1 MRPALR
7 PLSLLVAAIVG
18 ASLVTAISEA
28 QSATAATPAANAQIA
43 AIPPVPPRSTSH
55 YVRTITGPLVDSSSA
70 GEGCADA
77 TSGSTFVLLDIG
89 AQLND
94 GTGVALTVVN
104 TRVAWAALRTAINGY
119 TASFASC
126 HTGPTAT
133 IAVGTNNEG
142 SFTAFSATNRG
153 TGWADH
159 VINRLAPQPGLTLV
173 GANDIEANFASSEAQ
188 AEAWETAYLK
198 KATGVLIFNGAAS
211 GCPTTPGVTKHS
223 CSPVR
228 DDNHIVKTWT
238 QAQYYRLAHALSPTR
253 IRALPQIYRS
263 GQATQWANIDATGT
277 KNIPFVGAL
286 TEHAAS
292 PTTFTPAQGWTA
304 LCTGLERIGVAPGT
318 VVTDL
323 KIDS

>member
-7 PLSLLVAAIVG
+7 PLSLLAAAIVG
-18 ASLVTAISEA
+18 ASLVTAISMA
-28 QSATAATPAANAQIA
+28 QSATAA
-43 AIPPVPPRSTSH
+43 VPLMSTSY
-55 YVRTITGPLVDSSSA
+55 YVRTITGPFVDSSSA

-77 TSGSTFVLLDIG
+77 TSDSTFVLLDIG

-159 VINRLAPQPGLTLV
+159 VINRLAPHLGLTLV

-211 GCPTTPGVTKHS
+211 GCPTTPGVTKHR

-286 TEHAAS
+286 TENAAL

-304 LCTGLERIGVAPGT
+304 LCTGLERIGVAPGK